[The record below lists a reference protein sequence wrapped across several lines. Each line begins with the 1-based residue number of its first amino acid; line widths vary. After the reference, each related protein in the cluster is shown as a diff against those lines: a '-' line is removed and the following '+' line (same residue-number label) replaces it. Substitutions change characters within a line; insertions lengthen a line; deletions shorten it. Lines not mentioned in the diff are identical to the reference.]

1 MDAATIDTQKAE
13 RFAGRML
20 QILNNVAI
28 AVIALIGH
36 RTGLFDTMSTL
47 PQATSAEIAA
57 V

>member
-1 MDAATIDTQKAE
+1 
-13 RFAGRML
+13 ML
-20 QILNNVAI
+20 VLYNGPI
-28 AVIALIGH
+28 AVMASIGH